1 MFWQFLL
8 LNIKPFYRTVLKRS
22 LVLALLL
29 MPNLLLQARI
39 IDGSWQSSYI
49 FLAFAFTVSF
59 FIISISEY
67 ALRMESSY
75 INLLFLWN
83 NKMIY
88 YYFASKFLLGIIV
101 AVLFTTLFYI
111 IVPMALAKFL
121 GSALLL
127 LGIFLCVNIL
137 TIPYNKNKLDLFDKA
152 SLKSNSGN
160 FKLGFIRIFIPFP
173 IFILL
178 DIPNKYEFLEYL
190 YWIYFGIGLVLT
202 LLFPLWLKIAV
213 NKIISRKYVLIDSL
227 LK

>member
-127 LGIFLCVNIL
+127 LGIFSCVNIL

-160 FKLGFIRIFIPFP
+160 FKLGFIRIFILFP

-202 LLFPLWLKIAV
+202 LLFPLWLKTAV
-213 NKIISRKYVLIDSL
+213 NKIISRKYILIDSL
-227 LK
+227 SK

>member
-1 MFWQFLL
+1 MFWQFFL
-8 LNIKPFYRTVLKRS
+8 LNIKPFYRTVLKRL

-29 MPNLLLQARI
+29 MPNLLLQARLLE
-39 IDGSWQSSYI
+39 GSWQGPYI

-59 FIISISEY
+59 FIISISDY
-67 ALRMESSY
+67 ALRIESSY
-75 INLLFLWN
+75 INSVFLWN
-83 NKMIY
+83 NKILY
-88 YYFASKFLLGIIV
+88 SYFASKFLLGIIV

-111 IVPMALAKFL
+111 IVPMALARFL

-127 LGIFLCVNIL
+127 LGFFLFVNIL

-160 FKLGFIRIFIPFP
+160 FKLGFIRIFIVFP

-213 NKIISRKYVLIDSL
+213 NKIINRKYILIDSL